1 MKIKIEIIRW
11 PAGLCLAVGDETS
24 LKVVKGPHGG
34 GIGTTIQ
41 EFWVNKEKL
50 LKAIEAVKEKE

>member
-11 PAGLCLAVGDETS
+11 SVGLCLAVGDETS

-34 GIGTTIQ
+34 SVGTTIH
-41 EFWVNKEKL
+41 EFWVDKEKL
-50 LKAIEAVKEKE
+50 LEAIEAVKEK